1 MLSTDDNNEIFW
13 CKRAWKNFFPPAY
26 SSGNFAHVSVC
37 ERDAAR
43 RRIIFI
49 RDRLRQNKKEV
60 HLPIF
65 SSFPSRLR
73 ARNFS
78 FFWRHQGGSLWPS
91 CLFFLFQACRSQY
104 AARACSVRAKNI
116 SAQPFLDC
124 VMCVCVCIVP
134 LAGYLLL
141 LDVRLIIH
149 AKCKKTMCKPS
160 ITDQLSSAAGKFYF
174 YCESG
179 CAAHYKIIQFVRSL
193 FASVAARPT
202 REGLYFPGSGPTNNT
217 WEKSKHI

>member
-26 SSGNFAHVSVC
+26 SSGNFAHVW

-65 SSFPSRLR
+65 SSFPPRLR

-116 SAQPFLDC
+116 SAQPFLDY

-134 LAGYLLL
+134 LAGHLLL

-149 AKCKKTMCKPS
+149 AKCKKTTCKPS
-160 ITDQLSSAAGKFYF
+160 ITDQLSSATGNFYF
-174 YCESG
+174 IVKVD
-179 CAAHYKIIQFVRSL
+179 AQRIIKLYNLCVL
-193 FASVAARPT
+193 FLLLLLLGRQERDYIFLEAYQLTTLERNP
-202 REGLYFPGSGPTNNT
+202 N
-217 WEKSKHI
+217 I